1 MRKTK
6 TERMVVISLL
16 AAFAYILLLIDF
28 PVLLT
33 FPWLKIDFS
42 DIPILIGAFL
52 YGPAGGAMIAF
63 VRSTLKF
70 ITSGGDLGSLIG
82 NTTGFL
88 ASLTL
93 IFPVY
98 YLSKKGTSTKGLIR
112 GLALGTVML
121 TVFMAVANYYVITP
135 FYLYVLGMDFGMP
148 IAEMV
153 LYGVVPF
160 NIIKGIIVSSAFVVV
175 YKKLLPTIEKR
186 LTVVDHKVSQ

>member
-1 MRKTK
+1 
-6 TERMVVISLL
+6 
-16 AAFAYILLLIDF
+16 
-28 PVLLT
+28 
-33 FPWLKIDFS
+33 
-42 DIPILIGAFL
+42 
-52 YGPAGGAMIAF
+52 MIAF

-98 YLSKKGTSTKGLIR
+98 YLSKKGTSTKGLVK
-112 GLALGTVML
+112 GLALGTILL
-121 TVFMAVANYYVITP
+121 TIFMSIANYYVITP

-148 IAEMV
+148 IAEMI
-153 LYGVVPF
+153 LYGIIPF